1 MRLFKFESRKV
12 RDLKETIWDMQRTID
27 DKNDYIS
34 HLKAEVD
41 FLRGRNHLLKEK
53 VNRNVVTYKAVKHI
67 NEYDSHIGIPDE
79 WIRKELAEILTEAVA
94 KHMKVEKS
102 EQTEWGTM
110 HYATIDI
117 VKGEEE

>member
-12 RDLKETIWDMQRTID
+12 RDLKETIWDMQQTIAA
-27 DKNDYIS
+27 KNDYIS

-41 FLRGRNHLLKEK
+41 FLQGRNHLLMDK

-67 NEYDSHIGIPDE
+67 GRYDSHIDIPDE
-79 WIRKELAEILTEAVA
+79 LIRKELAEILTEAVA

-102 EQTEWGTM
+102 EQTEWGTL

-117 VKGEEE
+117 VKGAEE